1 MPTSPRVVI
10 VGAGMSGVCVAVK
23 LKEAGFGDVTILEKG
38 DDIGG
43 TWREN
48 TYPGLS
54 CDVASRAYCYSFAPN
69 AEWTSLFPPGPEVRA
84 YFRGVAERYGVL
96 EQVRFGTE
104 VTEGVWRDG
113 AWRLMTKDGEEFSAD
128 LLVAACGVLHHPTLP
143 DIPGLDSFSGPA
155 FHSARWDH
163 SVETR
168 GKRVGLIGTGS
179 TGTQITSALAGVA
192 SRFTVF
198 QRTPQWMYPL
208 SNHQFTRLT
217 RALYRRFPRLSDLSY
232 RSWQACYDF
241 FFVGATMKP
250 GWVRNLMQGACRLH
264 LRTIRD
270 PELRAKL
277 TPPDQPLCRR
287 LIMGTRYYKVL
298 KRDDVELVTDDIERI
313 EPGGVRTADGR
324 LHELDVLV
332 LATGFD
338 AHAYLRP
345 IELVGPAGERLSE
358 AWAHAPK
365 AYRTIGLPGFPNF
378 FMLMGPHS
386 PVGNVS
392 LVAIAETQAGY
403 ITRFAEMLR
412 DGVATAASPRADIT
426 ERFNAEMKADLP
438 NTVWTTGCNSWY
450 LDADGV
456 PSLWPWTPA
465 RHREMLARPALE
477 EFKPVA

>member
-1 MPTSPRVVI
+1 VASPRVAI
-10 VGAGMSGVCVAVK
+10 IGAGMSGVCVAVK
-23 LKEAGFGDVTILEKG
+23 LKQAGFHDITLFEKG

-69 AEWTSLFPPGPEVRA
+69 AEWTSLFPEGPEVKA
-84 YFRGVAERYGVL
+84 YFRSVAERFGVL
-96 EQVRFGTE
+96 ERVRFGTE
-104 VTEGVWRDG
+104 VTDSVWRDG
-113 AWRLMTKDGEEFSAD
+113 AWQLKTKDGEQMTVD
-128 LLVAACGVLHHPTLP
+128 LLVSACGILHHPTVP
-143 DIPGLDSFSGPA
+143 AIEGLDSFAGPK

-163 SVETR
+163 SVTTA

-192 SRFTVF
+192 SKFTVF
-198 QRTPQWMYPL
+198 QRTPQWMFPL
-208 SNHQFTRLT
+208 TNHHFTRFT
-217 RALYRRFPRLSDLSY
+217 RWLYRRSARLSDWSY
-232 RSWQACYDF
+232 RAWQAQYNF
-241 FFVGATMKP
+241 LFVGATIKP
-250 GWVRNLMQGACRLH
+250 GPVRSYMQGLCRLH

-270 PELRAKL
+270 PELRRKL

-287 LIMGTRYYKVL
+287 LIMGTRYYKAL

-313 EPGGVRTADGR
+313 EPAGVRTADGR

-338 AHAYLRP
+338 THAYLRP
-345 IELVGPAGERLSE
+345 IELTGPAGNTLSE
-358 AWAHAPK
+358 AWAHTPK
-365 AYRTIGLPGFPNF
+365 AYRTVGLPGFPSF

-392 LVAIAETQAGY
+392 LVAIAETQARY
-403 ITRFAEMLR
+403 ITRYAEMLR
-412 DGVATAASPRADIT
+412 DGITAPASPRADVT
-426 ERFNAEMKADLP
+426 DDFNAEMKADLP
-438 NTVWTTGCNSWY
+438 NTVWTTGCKSWY
-450 LDADGV
+450 LDADGI

-465 RHREMLARPALE
+465 RHQEMLSEPALE
-477 EFKPVA
+477 EFEPVA

>member
-1 MPTSPRVVI
+1 
-10 VGAGMSGVCVAVK
+10 MSGVCVAVQ
-23 LKEAGFGDVTILEKG
+23 LKEAGFDDVTILEKG

-84 YFRGVAERYGVL
+84 YFRGVAERYRVL

-113 AWRLMTKDGEEFSAD
+113 AWHLVTKDGEEFSAD
-128 LLVAACGVLHHPTLP
+128 LLVAACGVLHHPTVP
-143 DIPGLDSFSGPA
+143 EIPGLDSFAGPA

-198 QRTPQWMYPL
+198 QRTPQWMYPMG
-208 SNHQFTRLT
+208 NHEFTRLT
-217 RALYRRFPRLSDLSY
+217 RALYRRFPRLSALSY
-232 RSWQACYDF
+232 RGWQACYDF

-287 LIMGTRYYKVL
+287 LIMGTRYYKAL
-298 KRDDVELVTDDIERI
+298 KRDDVDLVTDEIERI
-313 EPGGVRTADGR
+313 EPGGVRTAEGR

-358 AWAHAPK
+358 VWAHAPK

-412 DGVATAASPRADIT
+412 DGAATAASPRADIT

-477 EFKPVA
+477 EFEPVG